1 MLWLWIMP
9 VPYWRGMNLMSNFT
23 DIKEWSD
30 ERLITQQEPDRN
42 GFLAMIV
49 EELGEFLEAPDDAG
63 RIDAMAD
70 IIVFAYGEIAK
81 YGYDGDKVMGEVIK
95 EISSR
100 VGDYSEETKK
110 WQKDKSPEAQANWYT
125 ADFSECKL

>member
-1 MLWLWIMP
+1 MKT
-9 VPYWRGMNLMSNFT
+9 NFER
-23 DIKEWSD
+23 IKEWSD
-30 ERLITQQEPDRN
+30 ERLITQQDPDRN

-49 EELGEFLEAPDDAG
+49 EELGEFIASTDTDG

-81 YGYDGDKVMGEVIK
+81 YGYNGDRVMDEVIK
-95 EISSR
+95 EICSR
-100 VGDYSEETKK
+100 VGSYDPNTKK

-125 ADFSECKL
+125 ADFTDCKL

>member
-1 MLWLWIMP
+1 
-9 VPYWRGMNLMSNFT
+9 MSTNFKR
-23 DIKEWSD
+23 IKEWSD
-30 ERLITQQEPDRN
+30 ERLITFQEPDRN
-42 GFLAMIV
+42 GFVAMIV
-49 EELGEFLEAPDDAG
+49 EELGEFIEAKDEDG

-81 YGYDGDKVMGEVIK
+81 YGYDGDKVMDEVIK

-100 VGDYSEETKK
+100 VGAYDPNTKK

-125 ADFSECKL
+125 ADFTTCRLPVTETLHHDVVYGSNE

>member
-1 MLWLWIMP
+1 MKT
-9 VPYWRGMNLMSNFT
+9 NFER
-23 DIKEWSD
+23 IKDWSD

-42 GFLAMIV
+42 GFVAMIV
-49 EELGEFLEAPDDAG
+49 EELGEFIAAESTNG

-81 YGYDGDKVMGEVIK
+81 YGYDGDKVMNEVIK

-100 VGDYSEETKK
+100 VGAYDPATKK
-110 WQKDKSPEAQANWYT
+110 WQKDKSPEAQAQWYT
-125 ADFSECKL
+125 ADFTDCKL

>member
-1 MLWLWIMP
+1 MT
-9 VPYWRGMNLMSNFT
+9 NFER
-23 DIKEWSD
+23 IKQWSD
-30 ERLITQQEPDRN
+30 ERLITQQIPDRN

-49 EELGEFLEAPDDAG
+49 EELGEFLESKDDIG

-81 YGYDGDKVMGEVIK
+81 YGYDGDKVMNEVIK

-100 VGDYSEETKK
+100 TGSYDPATKK
-110 WQKDKSPEAQANWYT
+110 WQKDKSPQAQAKWYT
-125 ADFSECKL
+125 ADFSNCKL

>member
-1 MLWLWIMP
+1 MT
-9 VPYWRGMNLMSNFT
+9 NFER
-23 DIKEWSD
+23 IKAWSD

-42 GFLAMIV
+42 GFIAMIV
-49 EELGEFLEAPDDAG
+49 EELGEFIEAPDTEG

-81 YGYDGDKVMGEVIK
+81 YGYDGDKVMDEVIK

-100 VGDYSEETKK
+100 VGAYNPETKK
-110 WQKDKSPEAQANWYT
+110 WQKDKSPQAQAKWYT
-125 ADFSECKL
+125 ADFSKCKLESNQHNNTGVKYED

>member
-1 MLWLWIMP
+1 MKT
-9 VPYWRGMNLMSNFT
+9 NFER
-23 DIKEWSD
+23 IKDWSD

-42 GFLAMIV
+42 GFVAMIV
-49 EELGEFLEAPDDAG
+49 EELGEFIAAESTNG

-81 YGYDGDKVMGEVIK
+81 YGYDGDKVMDEVIK

-100 VGDYSEETKK
+100 VGAYDPATKK
-110 WQKDKSPEAQANWYT
+110 WQKDKSPEAQAQWYT
-125 ADFSECKL
+125 ADFTDCKL